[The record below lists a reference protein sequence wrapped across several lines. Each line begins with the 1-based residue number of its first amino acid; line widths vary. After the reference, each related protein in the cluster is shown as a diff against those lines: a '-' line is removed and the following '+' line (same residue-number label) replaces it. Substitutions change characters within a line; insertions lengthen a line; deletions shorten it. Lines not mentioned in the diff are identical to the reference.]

1 MLAVKSAADVE
12 NQSPSLKLAMSHDTT
27 ETEAI
32 ELWEGDEEDNECPI
46 CMEAF
51 QLDEIVSWSP
61 NEKCSHVFHHECIKE
76 WLLRHGSCPL
86 DREIFLPIDEHQQ
99 VLKKEELR
107 GLAKQR
113 SRRISTS
120 HFCLRDGLVT
130 VHRSEKLDK
139 DILDRI
145 NTLTCPRIEKAELI
159 KLRGSRF
166 QGDTTAADT
175 GDSPSLQVLPS
186 LAGLNFG
193 TFEVVLTEAAR
204 NEQSE
209 SDSDEEM
216 GVSPARSPFRE
227 EATRLPAVQL
237 SPEVTTST

>member
-1 MLAVKSAADVE
+1 LVVKSAADFE
-12 NQSPSLKLAMSHDTT
+12 NQSSSLKLAMSHDTAD
-27 ETEAI
+27 TEAV

-86 DREIFLPIDEHQQ
+86 DREVFLPIDEHQH

-113 SRRISTS
+113 SQRSSTS

-130 VHRSEKLDK
+130 VHRSAELDK
-139 DILDRI
+139 DILDHI
-145 NTLTCPRIEKAELI
+145 DTLTCPCIEKGELI

-166 QGDTTAADT
+166 QGDATADI
-175 GDSPSLQVLPS
+175 GDSPSVQILDPSAS
-186 LAGLNFG
+186 LAGPNFG
-193 TFEVVLTEAAR
+193 SFEVVLIRDAAR
-204 NEQSE
+204 NEHIE

-216 GVSPARSPFRE
+216 GVLPARRSPFRE
-227 EATRLPAVQL
+227 EATQTAEDRLPAVQL
-237 SPEVTTST
+237 